1 MSADTLIQTASRR
14 QAQDLIVASVRQGNC
29 CRALGPRR
37 CGKTE
42 LLQGVGERLREG
54 GHFVVSYESLLN
66 IPDNEALLFSRLYNQ
81 LCASLNAA
89 PAIKKESL
97 WKPSRF
103 QDETQRL
110 LAQHRQPVVMLIDG
124 LEMAMPNLV
133 ASLLQTLRAI
143 YMQTVSDKSFM
154 VVACGTFISRRLLS
168 DMRYSSFEA
177 ISDRVL
183 IGDYDETE
191 RSAYIRL
198 ICDKYDLIPH
208 DSALNLLDEQ
218 VGGDGFLIKTVL
230 SQCAERLSPTG
241 SRELSTPLIEGVI
254 EHLARHPS
262 RDMLEALAL
271 LEESDEWVDTT
282 LEILDKGRLARREM
296 RVLGT
301 EFPNQLDLSGAFC
314 QSDDTTYRVK
324 SPMWERVLRQHFN
337 KLHVGSLY
345 AAGGK
350 WERGI
355 DCLGEAIQQGDEQ
368 ARSQLITTAL
378 NAIFTADSVDQ
389 AFKYVG
395 QTLHYLYPD
404 CEIRVYRSLED
415 NTLRLSYTNLLDVRR
430 RIIEN
435 ANAPEITALNGT
447 EYTYDDKRRLILIPM
462 RTQQGNQRHVGL
474 AAIKLSADKL
484 SYDQRAEMPAVIK
497 FLSQA
502 SSRMALLDAEI
513 TAQRLTEQRAR
524 RLRTIN
530 AILSRILEDAA
541 VDEMQIYRLMLA
553 GVTAHLGLEFNRALL
568 FMMDERDPKLIV
580 RLAVGDVSGTLA
592 RRKWKSIRDDLGD
605 DPERLIEA
613 ALLQDEQSP
622 LETALKDIAIDLDS
636 ERSLVASVFHKR
648 QPRHIKEHSHS
659 ESLDT
664 LIILALEPPKQHA
677 LIPISGRGARPF
689 GVLYVDDKFVNRS
702 IDDERFELLRAFV
715 SQIALIVENK
725 NEAKRQAQRRHTI
738 TRLIPRIGKTLDEHE
753 LYRIVLSEIK
763 AQIPR
768 ANHAGVVLLDAA
780 RAALFIP
787 IVCREFYQIDDVSK
801 WQEGG
806 FYADTH
812 RRPGIAGKAIR
823 DGETINIGDVAAY
836 PDAYI
841 PAIAAT
847 VSQLCVPIP
856 ENNAALVLES
866 ETPDAFSDDDV
877 ALVQALADQL
887 AVALQSARQF
897 RELETIKRGEA
908 DRHTLQH
915 MAELA
920 SGLTHDIQ
928 RVSAGAPDRL
938 DDIKAIL
945 AERGWHDDRLDAK
958 LQQTRDQFD
967 QVDEISQRLRDYVVL
982 KKLNPAF
989 EPLRKTVESAVR
1001 SEQGRAPAGVSIRI
1015 ADSPD
1020 VNAFFDKNWIELV
1033 LQNLISNACN
1043 AIPAGREG
1051 LIEIRW
1057 QRRKN
1062 TVHVRVSDNGTGIA
1076 RQNLDK
1082 VFEPGFSTRKEER
1095 RMHGIGLYHCK
1106 LVIIEHHGAIDIKS
1120 KVGRGTI
1127 IRFTLPTQPWEGFQP

>member
-42 LLQGVGERLREG
+42 LLQSAGERLRAS

-81 LCASLNAA
+81 LCASLNAE

-110 LAQHRQPVVMLIDG
+110 LAQHRQRVVMLIDG

-143 YMQTVSDKSFM
+143 YMQTVSDKRFM
-154 VVACGTFISRRLLS
+154 VVACGTFVSRRLLS

-183 IGDYDETE
+183 IGDYDEVE
-191 RSAYIRL
+191 RRDYTRQLCAR
-198 ICDKYDLIPH
+198 YDLIP
-208 DSALNLLDEQ
+208 SEPALKLLYEQ
-218 VGGDGFLIKTVL
+218 VGGDGFLIRSVL
-230 SQCAERLSPTG
+230 SQCAERLSAAG
-241 SRELSTPLIEGVI
+241 SRDLSTHLIDTVI
-254 EHLARHPS
+254 EHLVRHPS

-296 RVLGT
+296 RVLGA

-355 DCLGEAIQQGDEQ
+355 DCLGEATKQQDEQ

-389 AFKYVG
+389 AFKYIG
-395 QTLHYLYPD
+395 QTLHHLYPD
-404 CEIRVYRSLED
+404 CEIRVYRSRED

-430 RIIEN
+430 RIIDN
-435 ANAPEITALNGT
+435 ANAPEIAALNGT
-447 EYTYDDKRRLILIPM
+447 EYTYEDKKRLVLIPM
-462 RTQQGNQRHVGL
+462 RTHQGIQRHIGL
-474 AAIKLSADKL
+474 ATIRLNAEKL
-484 SYDQRAEMPAVIK
+484 SYDQRAEMSAVIK

-502 SSRMALLDAEI
+502 SSRMALLDAET

-553 GVTAHLGLEFNRALL
+553 GVTAHLGLEFNRALPFL
-568 FMMDERDPKLIV
+568 MDERDPKLIV
-580 RLAVGDVSGTLA
+580 RLAVGDVSEKEA
-592 RRKWKSIRDDLGD
+592 RKKWKSIHDDLGD

-622 LETALKDIAIDLDS
+622 LEEALKDVAIDLDS
-636 ERSLVASVFHKR
+636 ERSLVASVFHER
-648 QPRHIKEHSHS
+648 QPRRIIGHSHS
-659 ESLDT
+659 AALD
-664 LIILALEPPKQHA
+664 LLVIYAVEPPEEYA

-689 GVLYVDDKFVNRS
+689 GVLYVDDKFVNRA

-715 SQIALIVENK
+715 SQIALILETR
-725 NEAKRQAQRRHTI
+725 NEAQRQAQRRHTI

-753 LYRIVLSEIK
+753 LYRIVLNEIK

-768 ANHAGVVLLDAA
+768 ANHACVVLLDAA

-787 IVCREFYQIDDVSK
+787 IVCRDFYQIDDASK

-806 FYADTH
+806 FYADTSA
-812 RRPGIAGKAIR
+812 RPGIAGKAIR
-823 DGETINIGDVAAY
+823 DGETINSGAVAVY
-836 PDAYI
+836 PDTYI

-866 ETPDAFSDDDV
+866 ETRDAFSDDDV

-897 RELETIKRGEA
+897 RELELIKRGEA

-945 AERGWHDDRLDAK
+945 AERGWHDERLDEK
-958 LQQTRDQFD
+958 LQLTKDQFNE
-967 QVDEISQRLRDYVVL
+967 VDEISQRLRDYVVL

-989 EPLRKTVESAVR
+989 EPLRQTVESAVR
-1001 SEQGRAPAGVSIRI
+1001 VEQGRAPAGVSVQI

-1020 VNAFFDKNWIELV
+1020 VSVFIDKNWIELV

-1043 AIPAGREG
+1043 AIPDDQAGM
-1051 LIEIRW
+1051 IEIRW
-1057 QRRKN
+1057 QRKKN
-1062 TVHVRVSDNGTGIA
+1062 AVHVRVSDNGTGIA
-1076 RQNLDK
+1076 RENLDK

-1106 LVIIEHHGAIDIKS
+1106 LVIIEHRGSIAIKS